1 MTRLAALLAAAAVA
15 LLSLPRGASAHG
27 GSPLE
32 KDPCRGSAGG
42 RLIHFSAYQPERNPT
57 EEYCADVPETG
68 SAILVVDL
76 VDRALRDV
84 PLALRLE
91 RADGSLAFESPP
103 RPYPDG
109 VMNAKVE
116 FESAGDYTVVVAFAA
131 GGTVRFPVR
140 VAKGISPLLLG
151 VPLIALGAPLAY
163 WLSRRR
169 APAAPVGARLAP
181 VE

>member
-1 MTRLAALLAAAAVA
+1 VSRLAGLIVAVA
-15 LLSLPRGASAHG
+15 LLASPRTSAAHG

-32 KDPCRGSAGG
+32 KDPCRGEAGG
-42 RLIHFSAYQPERNPT
+42 RVIHFSAYQPEVNPT
-57 EEYCADVPETG
+57 EEYCADVPATG

-76 VDRALRDV
+76 VDRALRTV

-91 RADGSLAFESPP
+91 RADGSVAFESPA
-103 RPYPDG
+103 RPHPDG

-116 FESAGDYTVVVAFAA
+116 FEAPGDYAVVVAFAA
-131 GGTVRFPVR
+131 GGSVRFPVR

-151 VPLIALGAPLAY
+151 LPLIVLGAPLAY

-169 APAAPVGARLAP
+169 APVSPGGARLAP